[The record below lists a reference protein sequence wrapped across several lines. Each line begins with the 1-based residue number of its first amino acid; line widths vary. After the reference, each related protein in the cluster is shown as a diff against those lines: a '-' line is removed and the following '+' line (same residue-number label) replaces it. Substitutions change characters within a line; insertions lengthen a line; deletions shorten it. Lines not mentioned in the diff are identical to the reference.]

1 MLPSPEMA
9 APRTEADS
17 DASPHL
23 SLAITAF
30 DEGARL
36 PRSLERVMP
45 WLAAQPFTSEVVI
58 NDDGSTDDTAAV
70 VERFGARYPGQ
81 LRLLRSPI
89 NQGKGA
95 GLRRAVLATRGAVV
109 LVSDADLSTP
119 IEEAPRLLAA
129 LDAGADV
136 VIGSRIQPD
145 GSDMRASQP
154 RYRRLVGR
162 LFHRLADPLVV
173 RGIPD
178 TQSGFKA
185 FRGDVA
191 RELFGGTSLT
201 SIVYDVEVL
210 HLAQRRGYRVDSVP
224 VRWTNA
230 TGSRMRVTPGH
241 AWRVFYDLLRIPWL
255 HRQVG
260 RSERPHGPPA
270 RAARTRFS
278 GRPPRHRD
286 PQGVLSP

>member
-17 DASPHL
+17 DQSPHF

-81 LRLLRSPI
+81 LRLLRSPL

-129 LDAGADV
+129 LEAGADV

-185 FRGDVA
+185 FRGDIA

-224 VRWTNA
+224 VQWTNA

-260 RSERPHGPPA
+260 QSEGPPPA
-270 RAARTRFS
+270 AQPVPDSLSGPRATVTRKES
-278 GRPPRHRD
+278 
-286 PQGVLSP
+286 